1 MAQQDGIYKQIN
13 RGAHQPAKVAHIRK
27 SAADRIYTTF
37 CYVVSTIWVIFVVFP
52 IAWLLGSTFKDSV
65 DVMKMPPDLLP
76 RAPLQYT
83 IKLDFSDVAKQQ
95 PDALEQTIK
104 TDLALATWRVPDYLS
119 AIHFGAINVEGYVDG
134 KKVAETYLSGITYTD
149 NRGKL
154 WKTQR
159 ISDNLVKKSVDQAL
173 AVAGFKMDLNG
184 ALPETG
190 ASETSEFTAQV
201 KDMFGDVTKPTA
213 RLVSVTQQPFLM
225 GMFNNFVN
233 AWVAPSKVVKG
244 MTYAGYLANSAAI
257 TVATIALQF
266 VVSGLAAYALSR
278 MLSRKWSRIWTIF
291 FLATMMVPGITTLIP
306 TFAMVGSMGLNNTL
320 MAVILPGIPGAFS
333 IYLFKGFFDAL
344 PGELFDASRIDGASE
359 FQTFSRIAVPMS
371 KNVFAVIGLM
381 TFLGSWNDFFW
392 PFLVLQRPN
401 VWTFPVAIYMAAGGS
416 GAATANYSIAMAS
429 SVIAAI
435 PTVFVF
441 AIFSRSIQQGLVWSG
456 LKG

>member
-1 MAQQDGIYKQIN
+1 MAQEGGTYKQFT
-13 RGAHQPAKVAHIRK
+13 RAPHRLAQVVHIRR
-27 SAADRIYTTF
+27 SRADKIYSIF
-37 CYVVSTIWVIFVVFP
+37 CYVISTIWVIFVLFP
-52 IAWLLGSTFKDSV
+52 IVWLLGSTFKDSV

-76 RAPLQYT
+76 RVPLQYVV
-83 IKLDFSDVAKQQ
+83 KLDFSDVAKQK
-95 PDALEQTIK
+95 PDELEQTIK

-119 AIHFGAINVEGYVDG
+119 AIHYGAISAEGYVDG
-134 KKVAETYLSGITYTD
+134 KKVAETYLNGITYTD

-159 ISDNLVKKSVDQAL
+159 ISDNLVKRSVDQAL
-173 AVAGFKMDLNG
+173 AVADFQMDLNG
-184 ALPETG
+184 SLPASG
-190 ASETSEFTAQV
+190 ATETSEFTTQV
-201 KDMFGDVTKPTA
+201 TALFGDVTKPA
-213 RLVSVTQQPFLM
+213 SHLISVTQQPYWL
-225 GMFNNFVN
+225 GMLNNFVN

-244 MTYAGYLANSAAI
+244 MTYAGYLANSTSI
-257 TVATIALQF
+257 TMATIALQF
-266 VVSGLAAYALSR
+266 VVSGLAAYVLSR

-291 FLATMMVPGITTLIP
+291 FLATLMVPGITTLIP

-320 MAVILPGIPGAFS
+320 LAVILPGIPGAFS

-344 PGELFDASRIDGASE
+344 PGELFDAARIDGASE
-359 FQTFSRIAVPMS
+359 FQTFTRIAVPMS

-416 GAATANYSIAMAS
+416 GAANASYGIAMAS
-429 SVIAAI
+429 AVIAAL
-435 PTVFVF
+435 PTVIVF
-441 AIFSRSIQQGLVWSG
+441 AVFSRSIQQGLVWSG

>member
-1 MAQQDGIYKQIN
+1 MAQEDGIYKQIAKGP
-13 RGAHQPAKVAHIRK
+13 RQPIRVAHIRR
-27 SAADRIYTTF
+27 STADRIYTTL
-37 CYVVSTIWVIFVVFP
+37 CYVISTIWVIFVIFP
-52 IAWLLGSTFKDSV
+52 IIWLLGSTFKDSV

-76 RAPLQYT
+76 RVPLQYT

-95 PDALEQTIK
+95 PDKLEQTIK

-119 AIHFGAINVEGYVDG
+119 AIHFGALSAEAYIDG
-134 KKVAETYLSGITYTD
+134 RKVAETYLTGITYTD

-159 ISDNLVKKSVDQAL
+159 ISDNLVSKSTDQAL
-173 AVAGFKMDLNG
+173 AAADFKMDLNG
-184 ALPETG
+184 ALP
-190 ASETSEFTAQV
+190 ASSATTTSEFTAQV
-201 KDMFGDVTKPTA
+201 TEMFGSVTKPA
-213 RLVSVTQQPFLM
+213 SHLISVTQQPFWM
-225 GMFNNFVN
+225 GMFNNFVS
-233 AWVAPSKVVKG
+233 AWTAPSKVVKG
-244 MTYAGYLANSAAI
+244 MTYAGYLANSTAI
-257 TVATIALQF
+257 TLSTIMLQF
-266 VVSGLAAYALSR
+266 VVSGFAAYALSR
-278 MLSRKWSRIWTIF
+278 MLSRTWSRIWTIF
-291 FLATMMVPGITTLIP
+291 FLATLMVPGITTLIP
-306 TFAMVGSMGLNNTL
+306 TFAMVGAMGLNNTL
-320 MAVILPGIPGAFS
+320 LAVIVPGIPGAFS

-359 FQTFSRIAVPMS
+359 FQTFTRIAVPMS

-416 GAATANYSIAMAS
+416 GAANATYSIAMAS